1 MNTTMTTGKE
11 TRAHGAGMPS
21 ERELEQLAFQA
32 RLRLLRERKA
42 KHDARHRKDVGHDDR

>member
-1 MNTTMTTGKE
+1 MNTMNTTTGKE

-21 ERELEQLAFQA
+21 DRELEELAFQA

-42 KHDARHRKDVGHDDR
+42 ALDAKHRERR